1 MTAGLPKFVMRLV
14 LFLACLVTLF
24 VVTGLVFGQEDPTGT
39 PTFEPSTLEP
49 PTLETP
55 TLEDATAAIE
65 GSELLSDEQKAGLIG
80 AVSTAVNE
88 AYLTIEEAFA
98 LLDIAQLD
106 QLTDEDEASF
116 TASALET
123 VLAALNAGEVDFE
136 GASTSLAEAIE
147 SGSEDGLDDS
157 LVDLTTPA
165 GILNAIGN
173 AAAKVDYDDA
183 ALLQQVQQLIS
194 DGVPPGIVLR
204 VTKDA
209 LRSGLEPSEIEAQL
223 DELGALIA
231 GGVSPGNAANEV
243 TGKGQNRNREQEL
256 NQNTNQEP
264 NDEPEVEQEGN
275 RNSPQGNGQGNSN
288 KENKGKGKKD

>member
-1 MTAGLPKFVMRLV
+1 MTAGLPKFVMRLL
-14 LFLACLVTLF
+14 LFLACLATLF
-24 VVTGLVFGQEDPTGT
+24 VVTGLVFGQEDPTGA
-39 PTFEPSTLEP
+39 PTLEP
-49 PTLETP
+49 PTL
-55 TLEDATAAIE
+55 DDVAAAIE
-65 GSELLSDEQKAGLIG
+65 GGELLSDEQKAGLIG
-80 AVSTAVNE
+80 AFSIAVNE

-98 LLDIAQLD
+98 LLDIAKFD

-116 TASALET
+116 AANALET

-147 SGSEDGLDDS
+147 SGSGDGLDAS
-157 LVDLTTPA
+157 LVELTTPA

-173 AAAKVDYDDA
+173 AAAKVNYDDA
-183 ALLQQVQQLIS
+183 ALLQQVEQLIF

-209 LRSGLEPSEIEAQL
+209 LRSGLS
-223 DELGALIA
+223 DELETWLSELGSYVTED
-231 GGVSPGNAANEV
+231 GTSWGNVANAI
-243 TGKGQNRNREQEL
+243 TGKGQNKNREQEL
-256 NQNTNQEP
+256 NQNTNQGP

>member
-1 MTAGLPKFVMRLV
+1 MTAGLPKFVIRLL
-14 LFLACLVTLF
+14 LFLACLTTLF
-24 VVTGLVFGQEDPTGT
+24 TVTGLVFGQEDPTGT
-39 PTFEPSTLEP
+39 PTLEP
-49 PTLETP
+49 PTL
-55 TLEDATAAIE
+55 DDVVAAIE
-65 GSELLSDEQKAGLIG
+65 GSTLLSDEQKAGLIG
-80 AVSTAVNE
+80 GFSTAVNE

-98 LLDIAQLD
+98 LLDIAKFD
-106 QLTDEDEASF
+106 QLTNEDEADF
-116 TASALET
+116 ATNALET

-136 GASTSLAEAIE
+136 GASVSLAEAIE

-157 LVDLTTPA
+157 LDELTTPP

-173 AAAKVDYDDA
+173 AAAKVNYDDA
-183 ALLQQVQQLIS
+183 ALAALFEQVEQLIF

-209 LRSGLEPSEIEAQL
+209 LRSGLDPTEIETQL

-231 GGVSPGNAANEV
+231 GGASPGNAANAV
-243 TGKGQNRNREQEL
+243 TGKGQNKHREQEQ
-256 NQNTNQEP
+256 NQNTNQES

-288 KENKGKGKKD
+288 KKHKGKGKKG